1 MLPKVTSNITID
13 GKLWELPA
21 PPLTLGLA
29 TWIYNSPRHDPA
41 TTLDNSIDFWAEA
54 TTFPYLGTFNFNDQ
68 QSSNIDVYWNNGTVL
83 DARTIQ
89 HTGRCVSDD
98 AYQWG
103 FSSLLPLTFCSATIA
118 FAVVLLLLQIDIYW
132 NSRSNRSHQSHSLY
146 ADALYLAEE
155 LKAAFSRALKD
166 TAPSPE
172 ALRRKVERRK
182 QGLRLD
188 VDELPMS
195 RWQERR
201 LSRAASRAAARME
214 PTAMKSTGSLTRELS
229 ALSARDAEQGPE
241 DVGLHKGLDS
251 AVHEEGKLEE
261 EEGAER

>member
-21 PPLTLGLA
+21 PPLTIGLA

-41 TTLDNSIDFWAEA
+41 TTLDNSIDFWAAA

-83 DARTIQ
+83 DARTIE
-89 HTGRCVSDD
+89 HTGRCVSED

-103 FSSLLPLTFCSATIA
+103 FSSLLLLTFCSATIA
-118 FAVVLLLLQIDIYW
+118 FAVVLILLQTDVYW
-132 NSRSNRSHQSHSLY
+132 NSRSDRSHQSHSLY

-155 LKAAFSRALKD
+155 LKAAFGRALED

-172 ALRRKVERRK
+172 ALRRNVERRK

-201 LSRAASRAAARME
+201 LSRAAGRAAAQKKG
-214 PTAMKSTGSLTRELS
+214 TATESTGSLTHELS
-229 ALSARDAEQGPE
+229 ALSARDTEQGPE

-261 EEGAER
+261 EGAER